1 MALDDPNVL
10 AKELGR
16 LRSIVSDS
24 TEFITCWRP
33 DGTCTYINEAYC
45 RYFGGTQEEIVG
57 KSLLDRLDPK
67 AGQKMVHAASK
78 LTPESPVRIAEF
90 EAEQDDEVVWIEWTD
105 RGVFDHH
112 GELVEIH
119 SVGRDV
125 TDRHNATEA
134 LSDSEAKYR
143 KLVEEASDTVLVTS
157 KSGEL
162 LHINPAGIA
171 LFGFNSHEEALGT
184 DVRTLC
190 VDPNCYEESVQELVE
205 HGVLEDREVTLLNR
219 DGRELTVLQSATVI
233 RDADGEIHQIRAILH
248 DITRRRQLEEH
259 VYHGQRLE
267 AVGKLAGGIAHD
279 FNNLLTVI
287 GGNAELLV
295 ADFPPGSPHRAT
307 IEAIREASEKAV
319 ALTRQLLA
327 YGRRQVLM
335 PERLNIN
342 KVVEET
348 TSMLRRVVEED
359 IEILNSLAPNLG
371 SVWADPEQIK
381 QVLVNLALNGRDAM
395 PRGGCLDIST
405 QNVGA
410 IVNNDQVIEEGSYVR
425 LTVSDTGNG
434 IAKEH
439 LSRVF
444 EPFFTTK
451 HMHRGA
457 GLGLATVYGIIRQ
470 SQGQII
476 ARNRKN
482 RGSAFDVYLPRVETS
497 VSSFS
502 SNDDLDDP
510 LGANETVL
518 LVEDDSSV
526 RDTIRRTLE
535 KRGYRVLTASTA
547 AAALEIYRDKAKTIS
562 LVLSD
567 VVMPRMNGYQMIDEM
582 VQWSPPRVLFISGYS
597 DETLARQE
605 LSMSDAYPLLRKPF
619 SPTMLASR
627 VREVLDEMQMF

>member
-425 LTVSDTGNG
+425 LTVSSRSSLPSTCTG
-434 IAKEH
+434 A
-439 LSRVF
+439 
-444 EPFFTTK
+444 
-451 HMHRGA
+451 
-457 GLGLATVYGIIRQ
+457 LGLDWRRCTASFARAKARSSPGIERTEGQPSMCTCRESKHRSRASLRMTTSTIRWEPTRRYFWSRTILRSETPSAGPWRNVATGFSRH
-470 SQGQII
+470 
-476 ARNRKN
+476 
-482 RGSAFDVYLPRVETS
+482 LPQPPLWRSTVTRRRRS
-497 VSSFS
+497 HSFS
-502 SNDDLDDP
+502 
-510 LGANETVL
+510 
-518 LVEDDSSV
+518 
-526 RDTIRRTLE
+526 RT
-535 KRGYRVLTASTA
+535 S
-547 AAALEIYRDKAKTIS
+547 
-562 LVLSD
+562 
-567 VVMPRMNGYQMIDEM
+567 
-582 VQWSPPRVLFISGYS
+582 
-597 DETLARQE
+597 
-605 LSMSDAYPLLRKPF
+605 
-619 SPTMLASR
+619 
-627 VREVLDEMQMF
+627 